1 MGDSESSLFSFFFYV
16 LFVYPATNWLL
27 KPGRFSRTKG
37 LTYAI
42 SLLVAIAAV
51 KTGLELKEQGPNY
64 YQLMKVGRSATALE
78 IKRSY
83 KKMSLELHP
92 DKNPSATALDD
103 FATLKNAYDV
113 LMDMD
118 AREVYDR
125 FGPEKLKQKVAVID
139 EYKVLVEVA
148 IFYAAWGIMTW
159 MLTLG
164 KHNSNARQWVFT
176 GSGAVSIAA
185 TAWGWTPST
194 AWRLTAE
201 IASRRRVDSA
211 GPAELAVAAPVGD
224 GWGLL
229 ERSEHAVAAPGS
241 SEIKHDAKHAG
252 MIAML
257 VVEVMMLLKE
267 IELPAWFLPAMTA
280 HELIQLGHNLFPAFL
295 NGCRCI
301 GAYLFVDLDGH
312 QRALLG
318 ALHEQ
323 NKEVLRALRDIQTSI
338 QNGGGAGP
346 ARPMSVGDAMRNLEA
361 ELEGKDI
368 KHPSEVN
375 IFSDG
380 FPDAKKKSN
389 ANLYLM
395 IGGYIVLYYIFA
407 GNQASA

>member
-164 KHNSNARQWVFT
+164 KHNANARQWVFT
-176 GSGAVSIAA
+176 
-185 TAWGWTPST
+185 
-194 AWRLTAE
+194 
-201 IASRRRVDSA
+201 
-211 GPAELAVAAPVGD
+211 
-224 GWGLL
+224 
-229 ERSEHAVAAPGS
+229 
-241 SEIKHDAKHAG
+241 G

-380 FPDAKKKSN
+380 FPSDKKKSN

-407 GNQASA
+407 GNQASSA

>member
-1 MGDSESSLFSFFFYV
+1 MLKLRAAASCPQSESSLLHGLSTDLVNKLRRSARRQIASAEWPTVVARTASTKDSNHTARRGGATTMGASESSLFSFFFYV

-164 KHNSNARQWVFT
+164 KHNANARQWVFT
-176 GSGAVSIAA
+176 GLLRRPLPVSY
-185 TAWGWTPST
+185 TH
-194 AWRLTAE
+194 LT
-201 IASRRRVDSA
+201 
-211 GPAELAVAAPVGD
+211 
-224 GWGLL
+224 
-229 ERSEHAVAAPGS
+229 
-241 SEIKHDAKHAG
+241 
-252 MIAML
+252 
-257 VVEVMMLLKE
+257 
-267 IELPAWFLPAMTA
+267 LPT
-280 HELIQLGHNLFPAFL
+280 I
-295 NGCRCI
+295 C
-301 GAYLFVDLDGH
+301 
-312 QRALLG
+312 
-318 ALHEQ
+318 
-323 NKEVLRALRDIQTSI
+323 
-338 QNGGGAGP
+338 
-346 ARPMSVGDAMRNLEA
+346 SV
-361 ELEGKDI
+361 
-368 KHPSEVN
+368 
-375 IFSDG
+375 
-380 FPDAKKKSN
+380 
-389 ANLYLM
+389 
-395 IGGYIVLYYIFA
+395 
-407 GNQASA
+407 

>member
-51 KTGLELKEQGPNY
+51 KTGLELREQGPNY

-176 GSGAVSIAA
+176 
-185 TAWGWTPST
+185 
-194 AWRLTAE
+194 
-201 IASRRRVDSA
+201 
-211 GPAELAVAAPVGD
+211 
-224 GWGLL
+224 
-229 ERSEHAVAAPGS
+229 
-241 SEIKHDAKHAG
+241 G

-389 ANLYLM
+389 TNLYLM

-407 GNQASA
+407 GNQASSA

>member
-176 GSGAVSIAA
+176 GIGAVSCCRVDGVEVVAS
-185 TAWGWTPST
+185 TAWGLAEESHRVATSTARGRQSSPSPRPSATLGAGGELREHRRRDGGDRTPS
-194 AWRLTAE
+194 
-201 IASRRRVDSA
+201 
-211 GPAELAVAAPVGD
+211 PGD
-224 GWGLL
+224 
-229 ERSEHAVAAPGS
+229 
-241 SEIKHDAKHAG
+241 I
-252 MIAML
+252 
-257 VVEVMMLLKE
+257 
-267 IELPAWFLPAMTA
+267 T
-280 HELIQLGHNLFPAFL
+280 
-295 NGCRCI
+295 
-301 GAYLFVDLDGH
+301 
-312 QRALLG
+312 
-318 ALHEQ
+318 
-323 NKEVLRALRDIQTSI
+323 
-338 QNGGGAGP
+338 
-346 ARPMSVGDAMRNLEA
+346 
-361 ELEGKDI
+361 
-368 KHPSEVN
+368 
-375 IFSDG
+375 
-380 FPDAKKKSN
+380 
-389 ANLYLM
+389 
-395 IGGYIVLYYIFA
+395 
-407 GNQASA
+407 

>member
-176 GSGAVSIAA
+176 GLMRRPLRRRRGGGRRRRAA
-185 TAWGWTPST
+185 TH
-194 AWRLTAE
+194 
-201 IASRRRVDSA
+201 ASNAIDATYEGHCIKTEVVV
-211 GPAELAVAAPVGD
+211 LVVN
-224 GWGLL
+224 GLL
-229 ERSEHAVAAPGS
+229 GLALE
-241 SEIKHDAKHAG
+241 
-252 MIAML
+252 
-257 VVEVMMLLKE
+257 VVGVVV
-267 IELPAWFLPAMTA
+267 
-280 HELIQLGHNLFPAFL
+280 GR
-295 NGCRCI
+295 G
-301 GAYLFVDLDGH
+301 
-312 QRALLG
+312 
-318 ALHEQ
+318 
-323 NKEVLRALRDIQTSI
+323 LRRLA
-338 QNGGGAGP
+338 
-346 ARPMSVGDAMRNLEA
+346 EA
-361 ELEGKDI
+361 E
-368 KHPSEVN
+368 V
-375 IFSDG
+375 
-380 FPDAKKKSN
+380 A
-389 ANLYLM
+389 
-395 IGGYIVLYYIFA
+395 
-407 GNQASA
+407 Q

>member
-64 YQLMKVGRSATALE
+64 YQLLKVGRGSTALE

-164 KHNSNARQWVFT
+164 KHNANARQWVFT
-176 GSGAVSIAA
+176 GSMQCLFGDGVGGVRGDSDHRPPASAASVEVDAVEAGATHGDETNAEVREGVDGVGVGDVVDEEADGVGAGGQGGGVGAQGHVQAFDVAGEGRLERGDLRGVHVRGGGEDSEVDGLHGGVQGARGGDGGGGGGGGGGWGRCRRRARGEGIARRTEIDILTRRVESRTRHA
-185 TAWGWTPST
+185 AARGRVEARRAKRKSE
-194 AWRLTAE
+194 WRLTSSQHGRCAVRE
-201 IASRRRVDSA
+201 VRARRWPEA
-211 GPAELAVAAPVGD
+211 
-224 GWGLL
+224 
-229 ERSEHAVAAPGS
+229 
-241 SEIKHDAKHAG
+241 DARLTI
-252 MIAML
+252 M
-257 VVEVMMLLKE
+257 
-267 IELPAWFLPAMTA
+267 
-280 HELIQLGHNLFPAFL
+280 
-295 NGCRCI
+295 
-301 GAYLFVDLDGH
+301 
-312 QRALLG
+312 
-318 ALHEQ
+318 
-323 NKEVLRALRDIQTSI
+323 
-338 QNGGGAGP
+338 
-346 ARPMSVGDAMRNLEA
+346 
-361 ELEGKDI
+361 
-368 KHPSEVN
+368 
-375 IFSDG
+375 
-380 FPDAKKKSN
+380 
-389 ANLYLM
+389 
-395 IGGYIVLYYIFA
+395 
-407 GNQASA
+407 

>member
-176 GSGAVSIAA
+176 GVHAVSIRRRRGGGRVDGVGA
-185 TAWGWTPST
+185 GG
-194 AWRLTAE
+194 RDR
-201 IASRRRVDSA
+201 IASSSRQRGAGRARRR
-211 GPAELAVAAPVGD
+211 
-224 GWGLL
+224 
-229 ERSEHAVAAPGS
+229 
-241 SEIKHDAKHAG
+241 
-252 MIAML
+252 
-257 VVEVMMLLKE
+257 
-267 IELPAWFLPAMTA
+267 
-280 HELIQLGHNLFPAFL
+280 
-295 NGCRCI
+295 
-301 GAYLFVDLDGH
+301 
-312 QRALLG
+312 RARRRRLG
-318 ALHEQ
+318 AGGEIRARRRRDRRDRRYNRTQ
-323 NKEVLRALRDIQTSI
+323 NT
-338 QNGGGAGP
+338 
-346 ARPMSVGDAMRNLEA
+346 
-361 ELEGKDI
+361 
-368 KHPSEVN
+368 
-375 IFSDG
+375 
-380 FPDAKKKSN
+380 
-389 ANLYLM
+389 
-395 IGGYIVLYYIFA
+395 
-407 GNQASA
+407 QA

>member
-176 GSGAVSIAA
+176 GVHAASSCRGDGVGA
-185 TAWGWTPST
+185 GGG
-194 AWRLTAE
+194 

-229 ERSEHAVAAPGS
+229 ERSEHAVAATG
-241 SEIKHDAKHAG
+241 EIG
-252 MIAML
+252 
-257 VVEVMMLLKE
+257 
-267 IELPAWFLPAMTA
+267 
-280 HELIQLGHNLFPAFL
+280 
-295 NGCRCI
+295 
-301 GAYLFVDLDGH
+301 
-312 QRALLG
+312 
-318 ALHEQ
+318 
-323 NKEVLRALRDIQTSI
+323 DIT
-338 QNGGGAGP
+338 
-346 ARPMSVGDAMRNLEA
+346 
-361 ELEGKDI
+361 
-368 KHPSEVN
+368 
-375 IFSDG
+375 
-380 FPDAKKKSN
+380 
-389 ANLYLM
+389 
-395 IGGYIVLYYIFA
+395 
-407 GNQASA
+407 

>member
-176 GSGAVSIAA
+176 G
-185 TAWGWTPST
+185 
-194 AWRLTAE
+194 
-201 IASRRRVDSA
+201 
-211 GPAELAVAAPVGD
+211 
-224 GWGLL
+224 
-229 ERSEHAVAAPGS
+229 
-241 SEIKHDAKHAG
+241 

-380 FPDAKKKSN
+380 FPDGKKKSN

-407 GNQASA
+407 GNQAASA

>member
-1 MGDSESSLFSFFFYV
+1 VVAPHYINQGQHRTPPPRRNNAATMGDSESSLFSFFFYV

-176 GSGAVSIAA
+176 GSMQCLWRRRRGGGRVDGVGAWLRAQSM
-185 TAWGWTPST
+185 PSP
-194 AWRLTAE
+194 
-201 IASRRRVDSA
+201 RRRVDCVDAGGRDRIAPSPRRRRGAGRDQSA
-211 GPAELAVAAPVGD
+211 PSPGD
-224 GWGLL
+224 ITPRKTRRHDRDAGG
-229 ERSEHAVAAPGS
+229 RG
-241 SEIKHDAKHAG
+241 HDAPQGDRAAG
-252 MIAML
+252 L
-257 VVEVMMLLKE
+257 V
-267 IELPAWFLPAMTA
+267 PAGDDGPRADTA
-280 HELIQLGHNLFPAFL
+280 
-295 NGCRCI
+295 
-301 GAYLFVDLDGH
+301 
-312 QRALLG
+312 RAQPVSRVPERLSV
-318 ALHEQ
+318 HRR
-323 NKEVLRALRDIQTSI
+323 VLVRGFGRP
-338 QNGGGAGP
+338 P
-346 ARPMSVGDAMRNLEA
+346 ARAVRS
-361 ELEGKDI
+361 
-368 KHPSEVN
+368 
-375 IFSDG
+375 FT
-380 FPDAKKKSN
+380 
-389 ANLYLM
+389 
-395 IGGYIVLYYIFA
+395 
-407 GNQASA
+407 

>member
-176 GSGAVSIAA
+176 GVHAASIAA
-185 TAWGWTPST
+185 TAWGRSRR
-194 AWRLTAE
+194 WRGGRRRAR
-201 IASRRRVDSA
+201 IASSRRRRGRWRAQSA
-211 GPAELAVAAPVGD
+211 PPSLGSVGWRRD
-224 GWGLL
+224 QITPSPRR
-229 ERSEHAVAAPGS
+229 ERSHAVARRYN
-241 SEIKHDAKHAG
+241 I
-252 MIAML
+252 
-257 VVEVMMLLKE
+257 
-267 IELPAWFLPAMTA
+267 T
-280 HELIQLGHNLFPAFL
+280 
-295 NGCRCI
+295 
-301 GAYLFVDLDGH
+301 
-312 QRALLG
+312 
-318 ALHEQ
+318 Q
-323 NKEVLRALRDIQTSI
+323 NT
-338 QNGGGAGP
+338 
-346 ARPMSVGDAMRNLEA
+346 
-361 ELEGKDI
+361 
-368 KHPSEVN
+368 
-375 IFSDG
+375 
-380 FPDAKKKSN
+380 
-389 ANLYLM
+389 
-395 IGGYIVLYYIFA
+395 
-407 GNQASA
+407 QA

>member
-1 MGDSESSLFSFFFYV
+1 VVARTTSTKDSTARRRRGATSAATMGDSESSLFSFFFYV

-51 KTGLELKEQGPNY
+51 KTGLELREQGPNY

-176 GSGAVSIAA
+176 
-185 TAWGWTPST
+185 
-194 AWRLTAE
+194 
-201 IASRRRVDSA
+201 
-211 GPAELAVAAPVGD
+211 
-224 GWGLL
+224 
-229 ERSEHAVAAPGS
+229 
-241 SEIKHDAKHAG
+241 G

-389 ANLYLM
+389 TNLYLM

-407 GNQASA
+407 GNQASSA

>member
-176 GSGAVSIAA
+176 GVHAASIAA
-185 TAWGWTPST
+185 TAWGLAEESHRVATSTARGRQSSPSPRPSATAGGCWRDQRTPSP
-194 AWRLTAE
+194 
-201 IASRRRVDSA
+201 RR
-211 GPAELAVAAPVGD
+211 
-224 GWGLL
+224 
-229 ERSEHAVAAPGS
+229 ERSHAVARRYN
-241 SEIKHDAKHAG
+241 I
-252 MIAML
+252 
-257 VVEVMMLLKE
+257 
-267 IELPAWFLPAMTA
+267 T
-280 HELIQLGHNLFPAFL
+280 
-295 NGCRCI
+295 
-301 GAYLFVDLDGH
+301 
-312 QRALLG
+312 
-318 ALHEQ
+318 Q
-323 NKEVLRALRDIQTSI
+323 NA
-338 QNGGGAGP
+338 
-346 ARPMSVGDAMRNLEA
+346 
-361 ELEGKDI
+361 
-368 KHPSEVN
+368 
-375 IFSDG
+375 
-380 FPDAKKKSN
+380 
-389 ANLYLM
+389 
-395 IGGYIVLYYIFA
+395 
-407 GNQASA
+407 QA

>member
-51 KTGLELKEQGPNY
+51 KTGLELREQGPNY

-176 GSGAVSIAA
+176 GVHAASSICVDGVGAGGRDRIASSSRQRGAGRARRRRARRRRLGAV
-185 TAWGWTPST
+185 G
-194 AWRLTAE
+194 E
-201 IASRRRVDSA
+201 IRARRRRDRR
-211 GPAELAVAAPVGD
+211 D
-224 GWGLL
+224 
-229 ERSEHAVAAPGS
+229 RRYN
-241 SEIKHDAKHAG
+241 I
-252 MIAML
+252 
-257 VVEVMMLLKE
+257 
-267 IELPAWFLPAMTA
+267 T
-280 HELIQLGHNLFPAFL
+280 
-295 NGCRCI
+295 
-301 GAYLFVDLDGH
+301 
-312 QRALLG
+312 
-318 ALHEQ
+318 Q
-323 NKEVLRALRDIQTSI
+323 NT
-338 QNGGGAGP
+338 
-346 ARPMSVGDAMRNLEA
+346 
-361 ELEGKDI
+361 
-368 KHPSEVN
+368 
-375 IFSDG
+375 
-380 FPDAKKKSN
+380 
-389 ANLYLM
+389 
-395 IGGYIVLYYIFA
+395 
-407 GNQASA
+407 QA

>member
-1 MGDSESSLFSFFFYV
+1 
-16 LFVYPATNWLL
+16 
-27 KPGRFSRTKG
+27 
-37 LTYAI
+37 
-42 SLLVAIAAV
+42 
-51 KTGLELKEQGPNY
+51 
-64 YQLMKVGRSATALE
+64 
-78 IKRSY
+78 
-83 KKMSLELHP
+83 
-92 DKNPSATALDD
+92 
-103 FATLKNAYDV
+103 
-113 LMDMD
+113 
-118 AREVYDR
+118 
-125 FGPEKLKQKVAVID
+125 
-139 EYKVLVEVA
+139 
-148 IFYAAWGIMTW
+148 
-159 MLTLG
+159 
-164 KHNSNARQWVFT
+164 
-176 GSGAVSIAA
+176 
-185 TAWGWTPST
+185 
-194 AWRLTAE
+194 
-201 IASRRRVDSA
+201 
-211 GPAELAVAAPVGD
+211 
-224 GWGLL
+224 
-229 ERSEHAVAAPGS
+229 
-241 SEIKHDAKHAG
+241 

-301 GAYLFVDLDGH
+301 GAYLFVDLDRH

-361 ELEGKDI
+361 DLEGKDT

-389 ANLYLM
+389 TNLYLM

-407 GNQASA
+407 GNQASSA

>member
-176 GSGAVSIAA
+176 GADAASVAA
-185 TAWGWTPST
+185 TAWGG
-194 AWRLTAE
+194 
-201 IASRRRVDSA
+201 RRR
-211 GPAELAVAAPVGD
+211 
-224 GWGLL
+224 
-229 ERSEHAVAAPGS
+229 
-241 SEIKHDAKHAG
+241 
-252 MIAML
+252 
-257 VVEVMMLLKE
+257 
-267 IELPAWFLPAMTA
+267 
-280 HELIQLGHNLFPAFL
+280 
-295 NGCRCI
+295 
-301 GAYLFVDLDGH
+301 LD
-312 QRALLG
+312 RRDRRYNIT
-318 ALHEQ
+318 Q
-323 NKEVLRALRDIQTSI
+323 NA
-338 QNGGGAGP
+338 
-346 ARPMSVGDAMRNLEA
+346 
-361 ELEGKDI
+361 
-368 KHPSEVN
+368 
-375 IFSDG
+375 
-380 FPDAKKKSN
+380 
-389 ANLYLM
+389 
-395 IGGYIVLYYIFA
+395 
-407 GNQASA
+407 QA

>member
-51 KTGLELKEQGPNY
+51 KTGLELREQGPNY

-211 GPAELAVAAPVGD
+211 GPAELAVAAPVGE
-224 GWGLL
+224 LL
-229 ERSEHAVAAPGS
+229 ERSEHAVAATG
-241 SEIKHDAKHAG
+241 EIG
-252 MIAML
+252 
-257 VVEVMMLLKE
+257 
-267 IELPAWFLPAMTA
+267 
-280 HELIQLGHNLFPAFL
+280 
-295 NGCRCI
+295 
-301 GAYLFVDLDGH
+301 
-312 QRALLG
+312 
-318 ALHEQ
+318 
-323 NKEVLRALRDIQTSI
+323 DIT
-338 QNGGGAGP
+338 
-346 ARPMSVGDAMRNLEA
+346 
-361 ELEGKDI
+361 
-368 KHPSEVN
+368 
-375 IFSDG
+375 
-380 FPDAKKKSN
+380 
-389 ANLYLM
+389 
-395 IGGYIVLYYIFA
+395 
-407 GNQASA
+407 

>member
-176 GSGAVSIAA
+176 GLMRCLFGDGVEAVAS
-185 TAWGWTPST
+185 TAWGP
-194 AWRLTAE
+194 AAE
-201 IASRRRVDSA
+201 IASRSRRVDGAGRWRAQSA
-211 GPAELAVAAPVGD
+211 VVAPVARERELA
-224 GWGLL
+224 
-229 ERSEHAVAAPGS
+229 ERSQSAPSPRREKSHAVARRYN
-241 SEIKHDAKHAG
+241 I
-252 MIAML
+252 
-257 VVEVMMLLKE
+257 
-267 IELPAWFLPAMTA
+267 T
-280 HELIQLGHNLFPAFL
+280 
-295 NGCRCI
+295 
-301 GAYLFVDLDGH
+301 
-312 QRALLG
+312 
-318 ALHEQ
+318 Q
-323 NKEVLRALRDIQTSI
+323 NA
-338 QNGGGAGP
+338 
-346 ARPMSVGDAMRNLEA
+346 
-361 ELEGKDI
+361 
-368 KHPSEVN
+368 
-375 IFSDG
+375 
-380 FPDAKKKSN
+380 
-389 ANLYLM
+389 
-395 IGGYIVLYYIFA
+395 
-407 GNQASA
+407 QA

>member
-51 KTGLELKEQGPNY
+51 KTGLELREQGPNY

-176 GSGAVSIAA
+176 GTGAVSCC
-185 TAWGWTPST
+185 
-194 AWRLTAE
+194 
-201 IASRRRVDSA
+201 RVDGVGA
-211 GPAELAVAAPVGD
+211 GG
-224 GWGLL
+224 
-229 ERSEHAVAAPGS
+229 ERAHAVAAT
-241 SEIKHDAKHAG
+241 EI
-252 MIAML
+252 
-257 VVEVMMLLKE
+257 
-267 IELPAWFLPAMTA
+267 
-280 HELIQLGHNLFPAFL
+280 
-295 NGCRCI
+295 
-301 GAYLFVDLDGH
+301 
-312 QRALLG
+312 RARRRRARRRRLG
-318 ALHEQ
+318 AGGEIRARRRRDRRDRRYNMTQ
-323 NKEVLRALRDIQTSI
+323 NA
-338 QNGGGAGP
+338 
-346 ARPMSVGDAMRNLEA
+346 
-361 ELEGKDI
+361 
-368 KHPSEVN
+368 
-375 IFSDG
+375 
-380 FPDAKKKSN
+380 
-389 ANLYLM
+389 
-395 IGGYIVLYYIFA
+395 
-407 GNQASA
+407 QA

>member
-1 MGDSESSLFSFFFYV
+1 MLKLRAAASCPQSESNLLHKTSTNLINKLRRSARRQIASAEWPTAVARTTSTKDSTARRRRGATNAATMGDSESSLFSFFFYV

-37 LTYAI
+37 LTYAV

-176 GSGAVSIAA
+176 GEDAA
-185 TAWGWTPST
+185 S
-194 AWRLTAE
+194 
-201 IASRRRVDSA
+201 SCRVD
-211 GPAELAVAAPVGD
+211 GVG
-224 GWGLL
+224 
-229 ERSEHAVAAPGS
+229 GS
-241 SEIKHDAKHAG
+241 
-252 MIAML
+252 
-257 VVEVMMLLKE
+257 
-267 IELPAWFLPAMTA
+267 
-280 HELIQLGHNLFPAFL
+280 
-295 NGCRCI
+295 
-301 GAYLFVDLDGH
+301 
-312 QRALLG
+312 
-318 ALHEQ
+318 
-323 NKEVLRALRDIQTSI
+323 
-338 QNGGGAGP
+338 
-346 ARPMSVGDAMRNLEA
+346 
-361 ELEGKDI
+361 
-368 KHPSEVN
+368 
-375 IFSDG
+375 
-380 FPDAKKKSN
+380 
-389 ANLYLM
+389 
-395 IGGYIVLYYIFA
+395 
-407 GNQASA
+407 

>member
-176 GSGAVSIAA
+176 GTGAVSCC
-185 TAWGWTPST
+185 
-194 AWRLTAE
+194 
-201 IASRRRVDSA
+201 RVDGGGA
-211 GPAELAVAAPVGD
+211 GG
-224 GWGLL
+224 
-229 ERSEHAVAAPGS
+229 ERAHAVAATGDQSTPSPRPSATAGGWWRAQS
-241 SEIKHDAKHAG
+241 TPSPRRERSEI
-252 MIAML
+252 
-257 VVEVMMLLKE
+257 
-267 IELPAWFLPAMTA
+267 
-280 HELIQLGHNLFPAFL
+280 
-295 NGCRCI
+295 
-301 GAYLFVDLDGH
+301 
-312 QRALLG
+312 
-318 ALHEQ
+318 
-323 NKEVLRALRDIQTSI
+323 
-338 QNGGGAGP
+338 
-346 ARPMSVGDAMRNLEA
+346 
-361 ELEGKDI
+361 
-368 KHPSEVN
+368 
-375 IFSDG
+375 
-380 FPDAKKKSN
+380 
-389 ANLYLM
+389 
-395 IGGYIVLYYIFA
+395 
-407 GNQASA
+407 

>member
-16 LFVYPATNWLL
+16 LFVYPATNWIL

-51 KTGLELKEQGPNY
+51 KTGLELREQGPNY
-64 YQLMKVGRSATALE
+64 YQQLKVSRTSSAIE

-83 KKMSLELHP
+83 KRQSLELHP
-92 DKNPSATALDD
+92 DKNPSATAIDD
-103 FATLKNAYDV
+103 FAALKNAYDV

-125 FGPEKLKQKVAVID
+125 FGPEKLKQNIAVID
-139 EYKVLVEVA
+139 EYKVLIECA

-164 KHNSNARQWVFT
+164 KHNGNARQWVFT
-176 GSGAVSIAA
+176 
-185 TAWGWTPST
+185 
-194 AWRLTAE
+194 
-201 IASRRRVDSA
+201 
-211 GPAELAVAAPVGD
+211 
-224 GWGLL
+224 
-229 ERSEHAVAAPGS
+229 
-241 SEIKHDAKHAG
+241 G

-257 VVEVMMLLKE
+257 VVEVMLLLKE
-267 IELPAWFLPAMTA
+267 LALPGWCLPSMTE

-295 NGCRCI
+295 NGCRCL
-301 GAYLFVDLDGH
+301 GAYVFVDLDGH

-318 ALHEQ
+318 ALHAQ
-323 NKEVLRALRDIQTSI
+323 NKEILRALRDIQQSV
-338 QNGGGAGP
+338 NRGGHTGAQT
-346 ARPMSVGDAMRNLEA
+346 PMSVGDAMRNLEA

-375 IFSDG
+375 IFDDG
-380 FPDAKKKSN
+380 FPKKKSN
-389 ANLYLM
+389 TNLYLM
-395 IGGYIVLYYIFA
+395 IGGYIVLYYVFA

>member
-176 GSGAVSIAA
+176 GIGAVSCCRVDGVGAGGELRARRAA
-185 TAWGWTPST
+185 TGDQSSPSPRPSATAGGCWRDQSTPSP
-194 AWRLTAE
+194 R
-201 IASRRRVDSA
+201 
-211 GPAELAVAAPVGD
+211 P
-224 GWGLL
+224 
-229 ERSEHAVAAPGS
+229 ERSE
-241 SEIKHDAKHAG
+241 I
-252 MIAML
+252 
-257 VVEVMMLLKE
+257 
-267 IELPAWFLPAMTA
+267 
-280 HELIQLGHNLFPAFL
+280 
-295 NGCRCI
+295 
-301 GAYLFVDLDGH
+301 
-312 QRALLG
+312 
-318 ALHEQ
+318 
-323 NKEVLRALRDIQTSI
+323 
-338 QNGGGAGP
+338 
-346 ARPMSVGDAMRNLEA
+346 
-361 ELEGKDI
+361 
-368 KHPSEVN
+368 
-375 IFSDG
+375 
-380 FPDAKKKSN
+380 
-389 ANLYLM
+389 
-395 IGGYIVLYYIFA
+395 
-407 GNQASA
+407 

>member
-176 GSGAVSIAA
+176 GSGAVSCCRVDGVEVDASTARGRQSSPSRPSA
-185 TAWGWTPST
+185 TAGGCWRDQSTPSP
-194 AWRLTAE
+194 
-201 IASRRRVDSA
+201 RRRD
-211 GPAELAVAAPVGD
+211 
-224 GWGLL
+224 
-229 ERSEHAVAAPGS
+229 RRYN
-241 SEIKHDAKHAG
+241 I
-252 MIAML
+252 
-257 VVEVMMLLKE
+257 
-267 IELPAWFLPAMTA
+267 T
-280 HELIQLGHNLFPAFL
+280 
-295 NGCRCI
+295 
-301 GAYLFVDLDGH
+301 
-312 QRALLG
+312 
-318 ALHEQ
+318 Q
-323 NKEVLRALRDIQTSI
+323 NA
-338 QNGGGAGP
+338 
-346 ARPMSVGDAMRNLEA
+346 
-361 ELEGKDI
+361 
-368 KHPSEVN
+368 
-375 IFSDG
+375 
-380 FPDAKKKSN
+380 
-389 ANLYLM
+389 
-395 IGGYIVLYYIFA
+395 
-407 GNQASA
+407 QA

>member
-176 GSGAVSIAA
+176 G
-185 TAWGWTPST
+185 
-194 AWRLTAE
+194 
-201 IASRRRVDSA
+201 
-211 GPAELAVAAPVGD
+211 
-224 GWGLL
+224 
-229 ERSEHAVAAPGS
+229 
-241 SEIKHDAKHAG
+241 

-380 FPDAKKKSN
+380 FPDGKKKSN

-407 GNQASA
+407 GNQASSA